1 MSGTFV
7 DTNVLLR
14 HLTGEPPDQA
24 RRATRLLADAAP
36 GSLRLPDLIV
46 AEMVYVLESHY
57 RVERTALAGIL
68 RAVLGSPALAV
79 ADRPLLIRA
88 LEHYELDRL
97 GFPDAYLVAC
107 AEGERDGT
115 VVTFDRGIH
124 RVAAGLSREPA

>member
-1 MSGTFV
+1 VSGTFV

-24 RRATRLLADAAP
+24 RRATRLLAHAAP

-68 RAVLGSPALAV
+68 RAVLGSPALTV
-79 ADRPLLIRA
+79 ADRPLLIRRSNTTSSTA
-88 LEHYELDRL
+88 WDSPTPTSSPAPR
-97 GFPDAYLVAC
+97 AS
-107 AEGERDGT
+107 GT
-115 VVTFDRGIH
+115 G
-124 RVAAGLSREPA
+124 PW